1 MVATMV
7 QRPGSGFVHPDRAKN
22 FPGAVPR
29 PAVWHPKQG
38 NQGNNANQSINISMD
53 QIIDGANKVLQYIEN
68 NGQEDPV
75 ITGYIRTVKDYALN
89 ARKGD
94 STAQGGMTKVIAAL
108 EKIAADTER
117 LNNRMDT
124 LEKSSTNSSTS
135 ASSLSSADRWRS
147 FRAGA
152 WQREAAINAV
162 PPTHRSDGTAS
173 PGVPEIELRED
184 RTIVVKVDPS
194 CREKIRQTDSATMV
208 QKAELLREK
217 QARKKTS
224 AALAGGAYFVAARVL
239 PSGDVAMLV
248 DSASGAELLRR
259 HTDWVSFFGRE
270 AKVQKPSWGVVV
282 HGLPVKTFKLTP
294 DSRAGLAAEM
304 QRQNSMSWGGKAEI
318 LNLDWLTRPR
328 DTQREASVVIEFDH
342 PVVANQAIDA
352 GLIWKHEI
360 HTVVFFCRDGRVKLC
375 RKCQK
380 TGHIQ
385 SHCPSKEFVCGHCA
399 RQHPTWECE
408 SERGVPV
415 TTKCANCG
423 GAHRPTSPACQV
435 KQAARKIADQMRA
448 QCPPYHRI
456 PLHFRSHAPLAP
468 AQEPARGPMP
478 RRNPIPATKG
488 TLDASIHAPT
498 PVALVSTAPTSS
510 APIRRG
516 PGRPKGS
523 KNKSKESTVREDD
536 DLPTQ
541 QEATKAALAV
551 SRRSRTTRSQ
561 QEMVRLMTDP
571 ERILHT
577 NNKRRRMV
585 EPENVMEEDPDTDTD
600 IWATQPQPQQQEQPQ
615 RQKERTIS
623 SETGHLLRQFGANL
637 PPREKVVKLRI
648 KPPMPQAPT
657 PTEDTQV
664 PSHGLDL
671 GIEIPSFLAFGSSP
685 PQTAPEEVAT
695 ATNPIEIVDDE
706 QFFEVSDG
714 SDRSDHDDQDDQDN
728 TDNDLYNE

>member
-1 MVATMV
+1 MAATVVPRM
-7 QRPGSGFVHPDRAKN
+7 GSGFVHPERAKN
-22 FPGAVPR
+22 LSGAMPR
-29 PAVWHPKQG
+29 PTVQHP
-38 NQGNNANQSINISMD
+38 NQNNNANQSFNISKE
-53 QIIDGANKVLQYIEN
+53 QIIEGANKVLRYIEN

-75 ITGYIRTVKDYALN
+75 ITGYIRTVKEYALN
-89 ARKGD
+89 ALRGD
-94 STAQGGMTKVIAAL
+94 SAAQGGMTKVVAAL

-124 LEKSSTNSSTS
+124 LEKTNSSTS
-135 ASSLSSADRWRS
+135 ASTLSSADRWRT

-152 WQREAAINAV
+152 WQRDAAINAV

-173 PGVPEIELRED
+173 PGVPETELRED
-184 RTIVVKVDPS
+184 RTIVVRVDPS
-194 CREKIRQTDSATMV
+194 CREKIRQTDSATIV
-208 QKAELLREK
+208 QKTELLREK

-259 HTDWVSFFGRE
+259 HTGWVSFFGRE

-282 HGLPVKTFKLTP
+282 HGLPVRAFKLTP
-294 DSRAGLAAEM
+294 DSRAGLASEM
-304 QRQNSMSWGGKAEI
+304 QRQNAMSWGGKAEI

-328 DTQREASVVIEFDH
+328 DNQREASVVIEFDN
-342 PVVANQAIDA
+342 PAVANQAIDA
-352 GLIWKHEI
+352 GLIWNHEI

-385 SHCPSKEFVCGHCA
+385 SHCPSKEFICGHCA
-399 RQHPTWECE
+399 KPHPTWECG
-408 SERGVPV
+408 SERGVPI

-423 GAHRPTSPACQV
+423 GAHRPTNPACPI
-435 KQAARKIADQMRA
+435 KQEARKVADQIRA
-448 QCPPYHRI
+448 QCPPYHRV
-456 PLHFRSHAPLAP
+456 PLHFRSHATT
-468 AQEPARGPMP
+468 AQEPAREPVP
-478 RRNPIPATKG
+478 RRNPPLATTA

-498 PVALVSTAPTSS
+498 PVAPVSAAPTSS

-516 PGRPKGS
+516 PGRPRGS
-523 KNKSKESTVREDD
+523 KNKSKESTAGEDD

-541 QEATKAALAV
+541 PEITKEALAE
-551 SRRSRTTRSQ
+551 SRRSGKSRSQ
-561 QEMVRLMTDP
+561 QEMVSLMTDP
-571 ERILHT
+571 ERILRA

-615 RQKERTIS
+615 RQKGRTIS
-623 SETGHLLRQFGANL
+623 MA
-637 PPREKVVKLRI
+637 K
-648 KPPMPQAPT
+648 
-657 PTEDTQV
+657 EDTQV
-664 PSHGLDL
+664 PSHGPDL

-695 ATNPIEIVDDE
+695 ATNPAEIGDDE

>member
-1 MVATMV
+1 MAATV
-7 QRPGSGFVHPDRAKN
+7 VPRLGSGFVHPERAKN
-22 FPGAVPR
+22 LSGAMPR
-29 PAVWHPKQG
+29 PDVRHPSQKNNT
-38 NQGNNANQSINISMD
+38 NQNSNISME
-53 QIIDGANKVLQYIEN
+53 QIIEGANKVLRYIEN

-75 ITGYIRTVKDYALN
+75 ITGYIRTVKEYALN
-89 ARKGD
+89 ARNGD
-94 STAQGGMTKVIAAL
+94 SAAQGGMTKVVAAL

-124 LEKSSTNSSTS
+124 LEKSTTNSSTS
-135 ASSLSSADRWRS
+135 ASTLSSADRWRT

-152 WQREAAINAV
+152 WQRDAAINAV

-173 PGVPEIELRED
+173 PGVPETELRED

-259 HTDWVSFFGRE
+259 HTDWISYFGRE

-282 HGLPVKTFKLTP
+282 HGLPVRTFKLTL

-328 DTQREASVVIEFDH
+328 DNQREASVVIEFDN

-423 GAHRPTSPACQV
+423 GAHRPTNPACLV
-435 KQAARKIADQMRA
+435 KQEARKIADQMRA

-456 PLHFRSHAPLAP
+456 PLHFRSRAPIAR
-468 AQEPARGPMP
+468 AQEPVREPAREPVP
-478 RRNPIPATKG
+478 RGNPPLATTG
-488 TLDASIHAPT
+488 TLNASMHAPT
-498 PVALVSTAPTSS
+498 PVSTGPISS
-510 APIRRG
+510 IRRG

-523 KNKSKESTVREDD
+523 KNKLKESIAGEDD

-541 QEATKAALAV
+541 PEVTKAALTM
-551 SRRSRTTRSQ
+551 SRRLRTSRSQ
-561 QEMVRLMTDP
+561 QETVRLMTDP
-571 ERILHT
+571 ERILHA

-585 EPENVMEEDPDTDTD
+585 EPENVMEEDSDTD
-600 IWATQPQPQQQEQPQ
+600 IWATQPQRQEQQQPPTQPQ
-615 RQKERTIS
+615 RQQGTIIS
-623 SETGHLLRQFGANL
+623 SEAGHLLQQVGTN
-637 PPREKVVKLRI
+637 PPLRERMVKLRI
-648 KPPMPQAPT
+648 KPPMPLAPA

-671 GIEIPSFLAFGSSP
+671 DIEIPSYLAFGSSP
-685 PQTAPEEVAT
+685 PQAALEEAAT
-695 ATNPIEIVDDE
+695 ATNPLEIIDDE
-706 QFFEVSDG
+706 QFFEASDG
-714 SDRSDHDDQDDQDN
+714 SDRSDHDDQDSN
-728 TDNDLYNE
+728 DNDLYNE